1 MRMQALTI
9 RAALGGPWASHWLV
23 WLALYPPTT
32 ALVLL
37 RESTTP
43 FPEPWWPIASATIQ
57 HLVVGV
63 IVVGGGEL
71 ARRRFPILPL
81 PLVVGLWATAATSR
95 ALIAGF
101 LAESLA
107 GVDPE
112 FAFRITVWVLSSI
125 VWVPMFVYAVA
136 QIDRRRLL
144 LVALDVAE
152 SELEREEQLALEST
166 DQLHARLA
174 ATVRA
179 QVEPVLHDL
188 EESLETQRSQLS
200 GATAAEIG
208 MRLSQLHDDTASLV
222 ERDEPHGDDAPPRS
236 RAPFLR
242 AINVRTTRPV
252 LIATVVTVAT
262 LVIIVPDVT
271 RAFGAVA
278 GLEAVI
284 GAMVAGIMLASLP
297 FVATPLQNARQAPAH
312 FLVSSLV
319 TVLGIGAGVA
329 TMALLGALTAE
340 PSSVFL
346 APLVGF
352 TILFAH
358 STVIGAIVVGTTN
371 DHDNARLTL
380 VSARSA
386 RLQATRLER
395 GRRERERMAQLM
407 HGPIQGRL
415 AACVMALNFHASTA
429 ESDPAGAERIMESV
443 LDHLQAVSRELI
455 SLTESPGSPL

>member
-32 ALVLL
+32 VLVLL

-43 FPEPWWPIASATIQ
+43 FPEPWWPLASATIQ
-57 HLVVGV
+57 HLVVGL

-71 ARRRFPILPL
+71 ARRRFPLLPL
-81 PLVVGLWATAATSR
+81 PLVVGLWAMAATSR
-95 ALIAGF
+95 ALIAGT
-101 LAESLA
+101 LAGVIA

-112 FAFRITVWVLSSI
+112 FTFRIIVWVLSSI
-125 VWVPMFVYAVA
+125 VWVPMFVYAIA

-144 LVALDVAE
+144 LAALDVAE
-152 SELEREEQLALEST
+152 TELEREEVLALEST

-174 ATVRA
+174 STVRA

-188 EESLETQRSQLS
+188 ERSLETQRSQLS

-208 MRLSQLHDDTASLV
+208 MRLSQLHDDTATLV
-222 ERDEPHGDDAPPRS
+222 ERDEPIGEAPPPRS
-236 RAPFLR
+236 RASYLR

-252 LIATVVTVAT
+252 LVAGVVSVAT
-262 LVIIVPDVT
+262 LLLIVPDVT
-271 RAFGAVA
+271 RVFGPVA
-278 GLEAVI
+278 GLEVTI
-284 GAMVAGIMLASLP
+284 GTMVTGIMLATLP

-319 TVLGIGAGVA
+319 TVLAIGAGVA
-329 TMALLGALTAE
+329 TMSLLGVLTAE
-340 PSSVFL
+340 SSSLFL
-346 APLVGF
+346 VPLVGL
-352 TILFAH
+352 TILFAQ
-358 STVIGAIVVGTTN
+358 STVIGAIVVGTEN
-371 DHDNARLTL
+371 DHDDARLTL
-380 VSARSA
+380 VTTRSA

-429 ESDPAGAERIMESV
+429 ETDPAGAQQIMESV

-455 SLTESPGSPL
+455 ALTESPGSPL

>member
-1 MRMQALTI
+1 MTMQALTI

-32 ALVLL
+32 LLVLL

-43 FPEPWWPIASATIQ
+43 FPEPWWPLASATLQ
-57 HLVVGV
+57 HLVVGLIV
-63 IVVGGGEL
+63 IGGGEL
-71 ARRRFPILPL
+71 ARRRYPVLPL
-81 PLVVGLWATAATSR
+81 PLVLSLWGVAATSR
-95 ALIAGF
+95 ALIAGT
-101 LAESLA
+101 LAANVA

-112 FAFRITVWVLSSI
+112 FTFRIVAWVTSSV

-136 QIDRRRLL
+136 QLDRRRLL
-144 LVALDVAE
+144 LAALDVAE
-152 SELEREEQLALEST
+152 AELEREEHSALEST

-188 EESLETQRSQLS
+188 ERSLDAQRSQLS

-222 ERDEPHGDDAPPRS
+222 EREEPLGDAPSPRS
-236 RAPFLR
+236 RASYLR

-252 LIATVVTVAT
+252 LVATVVSVAT
-262 LVIIVPDVT
+262 LLIIVPDVT
-271 RAFGAVA
+271 RAFGAIA
-278 GLEAVI
+278 GLEAAI
-284 GAMVAGIMLASLP
+284 GTIVAGIMLAALP
-297 FVATPLQNARQAPAH
+297 FVATPLHNVRQAPAH
-312 FLVSSLV
+312 FLVSSLI
-319 TVLGIGAGVA
+319 TVLAIGAGVA
-329 TMALLGALTAE
+329 TMSLLGTLTAE

-346 APLVGF
+346 VPLVGL
-352 TILFAH
+352 TILFAQ
-358 STVIGAIVVGTTN
+358 STVIGAIVVGTAN

-386 RLQATRLER
+386 RLQSVRRER
-395 GRRERERMAQLM
+395 SRRERERMAQLM

-429 ESDPAGAERIMESV
+429 ETDPSGAEQIMESV

-455 SLTESPGSPL
+455 ALTESPRSPQ